1 MFSAAGN
8 LIQNQMMAPLSFLA
22 SQSSVGARPST
33 RPALASS
40 KVEHNSSKLVARGSS
55 KNSPGNSQHPS
66 TDTKKNAVVES
77 STDASSTTN
86 SPNLMSILLP
96 SLSKPAIPSESSS
109 SSSNLN
115 NIDEPA
121 FNSMPENCGR
131 AAVSES
137 SLFSSQQERFD
148 AGAGSYEKLQ
158 EFLEKSSSARLLNLC
173 GVEQQDAKQALSRAQ
188 QIVPVSH
195 LQSLVNDVCEEI
207 SRRSSCSR
215 KDLSLWCAS
224 HVSNN
229 SFLENK
235 HSSST
240 SPPAPTAAA
249 GSITSI
255 IASRL
260 HLLLRHTSN
269 TVLSGMAVRGFKTV
283 RTIDQD
289 TSRNTSVRDRFR
301 GKTAATTTTT
311 TTTTAASAAQQAV
324 TKNSK
329 MKILLSESGAG
340 EQQLKLAFAEGYL
353 ASDGG
358 AAGAGSAKGGGSRG
372 MRWLKNFQQMLAI
385 VVLLA
390 VLASV
395 MSTMGG
401 SLFRMNVTNGNEVH
415 PEEITVSFDDV
426 RGVEEAKQELEEI
439 VEFLRCPEK
448 FTSLGAELPKGVLL
462 VGPPGTGKTLLARA
476 VAGEAGVPFFH
487 AAGPEFDEI
496 LVGQGARRVRDLF
509 RAAKNRAPCVI
520 FIDEIDSVGAK
531 RTNSVLHPYANQTIN
546 QLLAEMDG
554 FHKNEGVIVLG
565 ATNRRDDL
573 DKALLRPGRFDVEI
587 QVSIPDLAGRREMF
601 EYYLGKVKMGPDV
614 EVGVLARGTTGF
626 TGADI
631 KNVVNQAALRAAADL
646 VDCVTM
652 KHFEAARDKVLMG
665 PEKKSRIP
673 DEEVNMVT
681 AYHEGGHT
689 LVAHYTKHSHP
700 LHKVTI
706 IPRGPSLGHTAYIPA
721 KEQYNVTRAQMMA
734 TLDSLM
740 GGRAAEEL
748 IFGPEL
754 VTSGASSDL
763 KQATSVATHMV
774 KDFGMSERV
783 GLRTF
788 EDTSGQLLGGGDS
801 LSTSTLEAIDA
812 EIKRLLQESYERA
825 RTILRTHAKEHK
837 ALAEALLK
845 YETLDAADIKA
856 ILDGRSMSKEG

>member
-1 MFSAAGN
+1 MFGAANSA
-8 LIQNQMMAPLSFLA
+8 IHNQVLVPLSYLV
-22 SQSSVGARPST
+22 SQSSAGAFANSRTALSTSSAQRSSSKNLGNESSSTKTTSVSESPIDASQKCSSILAILRPESSGIET
-33 RPALASS
+33 DGFSKNSETTTSEVELASKNACDAKDADFLQSLFGKNSPEILMDIHCRNFRDS
-40 KVEHNSSKLVARGSS
+40 KTSFRTLQTLLPKGSLSDLVKETFEAIKPCRSSSRKPSHWRESYISTESFLSNKNDEACTATEFKTRAVSSLLRKAAALDQHGVPLLAASRRVQLESVRSFKTMRSIEQESMRYQTMRDRLRGRPVSPVPPSPADAAATAAANSSKL
-55 KNSPGNSQHPS
+55 K
-66 TDTKKNAVVES
+66 T
-77 STDASSTTN
+77 
-86 SPNLMSILLP
+86 
-96 SLSKPAIPSESSS
+96 
-109 SSSNLN
+109 
-115 NIDEPA
+115 
-121 FNSMPENCGR
+121 
-131 AAVSES
+131 
-137 SLFSSQQERFD
+137 
-148 AGAGSYEKLQ
+148 
-158 EFLEKSSSARLLNLC
+158 LLN
-173 GVEQQDAKQALSRAQ
+173 E
-188 QIVPVSH
+188 VP
-195 LQSLVNDVCEEI
+195 
-207 SRRSSCSR
+207 
-215 KDLSLWCAS
+215 A
-224 HVSNN
+224 
-229 SFLENK
+229 
-235 HSSST
+235 
-240 SPPAPTAAA
+240 
-249 GSITSI
+249 
-255 IASRL
+255 
-260 HLLLRHTSN
+260 
-269 TVLSGMAVRGFKTV
+269 
-283 RTIDQD
+283 
-289 TSRNTSVRDRFR
+289 
-301 GKTAATTTTT
+301 
-311 TTTTAASAAQQAV
+311 
-324 TKNSK
+324 
-329 MKILLSESGAG
+329 ESG
-340 EQQLKLAFAEGYL
+340 QQHLKVAFAEGYL
-353 ASDGG
+353 AADGTG
-358 AAGAGSAKGGGSRG
+358 TGNKKQRSRA
-372 MRWLKNFQQMLAI
+372 MRWLRNFQQLLAI

-401 SLFRMNVTNGNEVH
+401 SLFRMNVTNGNEVQ
-415 PEEITVSFDDV
+415 PEEITVSFEDV

-439 VEFLRCPEK
+439 VEFLKSPEK

-509 RAAKNRAPCVI
+509 RAAKSRAPCVI

-573 DKALLRPGRFDVEI
+573 DKALLRPGRFDVEV
-587 QVSIPDLAGRREMF
+587 QVPVPDLAGRREIF
-601 EYYLGKVKMGPDV
+601 QYYLGKVKVGGDV
-614 EVGVLARGTTGF
+614 ELEVLARGTTGF

-646 VDCVTM
+646 VDAVSM
-652 KHFEAARDKVLMG
+652 KHLEAARDKVLMG

-673 DEEVNMVT
+673 DEDVNLVT

-706 IPRGPSLGHTAYIPA
+706 IPRGASLGHTAYIPA

-748 IFGPEL
+748 IFGSEMI
-754 VTSGASSDL
+754 TSGASSDL

-774 KDFGMSERV
+774 KDFGMSDRV

-788 EDTSGQLLGGGDS
+788 EDTSGQLIGSGDS
-801 LSTSTLEAIDA
+801 LSISTKEAIDA

-825 RTILRTHAKEHK
+825 RNILRVHAKEHK

-845 YETLDAADIKA
+845 YETLDADDIKA
-856 ILDGRSMSKEG
+856 ILDGRSVSKDS